1 MPAYIVA
8 DIDVTDPA
16 AYETYKPLASAALA
30 KYGAKVLV
38 RGGKVEPKEGGW
50 TPARLVVLEF
60 PSAEQARRFY
70 DSPEYTAARAVRMRA
85 ARSRLVIVE
94 GV

>member
-8 DIDVTDPA
+8 DIEVTDPA
-16 AYETYKPLASAALA
+16 AYETYKPLASAALE
-30 KYGAKVLV
+30 KYGARILV

-70 DSPEYTAARAVRMRA
+70 DSREYAAARAIRMRA
-85 ARSRLVIVE
+85 SRSKLVIVE
-94 GV
+94 GA